1 MLRGQHRD
9 GRLRKFRAATAL
21 ASFRFLRLAPHRIFE
36 TIGKNLAAIKLCKML
51 GMRQEACLPIN
62 TGAGKWWDTVVLAIL
77 QDLNGKGIAM
87 ESERLKLTP
96 IIKYSERN
104 VWGD

>member
-1 MLRGQHRD
+1 
-9 GRLRKFRAATAL
+9 
-21 ASFRFLRLAPHRIFE
+21 
-36 TIGKNLAAIKLCKML
+36 
-51 GMRQEACLPIN
+51 MRQEACLPIN

-104 VWGD
+104 V